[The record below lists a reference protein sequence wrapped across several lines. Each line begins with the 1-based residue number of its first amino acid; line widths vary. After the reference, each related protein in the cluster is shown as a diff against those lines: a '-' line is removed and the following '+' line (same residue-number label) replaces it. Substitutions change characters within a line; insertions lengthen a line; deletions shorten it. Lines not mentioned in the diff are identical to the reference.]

1 MESIRTEDTRNF
13 IVENYLF
20 GDGNQLTDQTS
31 FMAEGIIDSTG
42 ILELIGFLEDTYQIK
57 VNDDEVIP
65 ENMDSLEKI
74 SRYISAKLVD
84 MR

>member
-1 MESIRTEDTRNF
+1 MESISTEDTRNF

-42 ILELIGFLEDTYQIK
+42 ILELIGFLEETYQIK

-74 SRYISAKLVD
+74 SRYISAKLAD
-84 MR
+84 MQ